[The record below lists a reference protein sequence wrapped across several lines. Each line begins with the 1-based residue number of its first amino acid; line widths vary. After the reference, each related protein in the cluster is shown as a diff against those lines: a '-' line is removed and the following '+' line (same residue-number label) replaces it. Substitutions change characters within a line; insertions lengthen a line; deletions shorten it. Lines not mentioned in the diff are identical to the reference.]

1 MAANLSA
8 VSSKR
13 ATTNHFMSAPTWV
26 IVPVSTIG
34 CGKLTLFRALTRI
47 HPQFAHIEN
56 DRCEDKKAF
65 LKSINTAIAS
75 HPVVLIDRNNHM
87 KRHREELFQALGKEN
102 VRFLVVSF
110 VNPNMPYSSIKS
122 IVLERLRARGD
133 NHPSVDGLNE
143 KMLRMVVGLFFR
155 DYTPYN
161 AREEDPLSE
170 NMVMSL
176 DMTKDI
182 AWNLKVL
189 LRFFLEHLGLSLP
202 NDERIANE
210 VAAVKRYRV
219 PEEEKKFQRPKVT
232 IREGNPINTQNPIK
246 MQKLKNKRTRR
257 SRRPKATK
265 AVENGV

>member
-1 MAANLSA
+1 
-8 VSSKR
+8 
-13 ATTNHFMSAPTWV
+13 MSAPTWV

-34 CGKLTLFRALTRI
+34 CGKLTLFRAVTRI
-47 HPQFAHIEN
+47 YPQFAHIEN
-56 DRCEDKKAF
+56 DRCENKKAF

-87 KRHREELFQALGKEN
+87 KRHREELFKDLSGQN

-110 VNPNMPYSSIKS
+110 VNPKMPYSSIKN

-161 AREEDPLSE
+161 AREEDPFSE
-170 NMVMSL
+170 NMVMNL
-176 DMTKDI
+176 DTTKDI

-189 LRFFLEHLGLSLP
+189 LRFFLDNLGLPLP
-202 NDERIANE
+202 SDEKIASE
-210 VAAVKRYRV
+210 VAAVRRYRV
-219 PEEEKKFQRPKVT
+219 PEEEKKFQKPKVSS
-232 IREGNPINTQNPIK
+232 REGNQNPT
-246 MQKLKNKRTRR
+246 QKLQNRKP
-257 SRRPKATK
+257 RRPKRPRAKK
-265 AVENGV
+265 AVESGV